1 MRSPLKETDANM
13 KHLVHPTKKRLIDQ
27 IDIIDVDEKNLLNE
41 SNSNRNDNDNDNDDH
56 NSINNEN
63 IIDDNEREQINNDDN
78 KYRNTTPERRRQVT
92 DYLVKR
98 PKIERAR
105 SIEGAVLV
113 SKKTVLKAI
122 EPKVTQKD
130 LLEWQNNWKKIMKY
144 DSKIYFDITEDPETT
159 IPQKRTLDKKQELL
173 KRGFQSLGAKITSFF
188 DNSVTIVITRRDTN
202 NMAFLNSND
211 ILRRAKRHY
220 MKLWMYEKA
229 SRFLGNLDV
238 DLDEIANT
246 YNSNTATT
254 TLSNLLQN
262 EKLYG
267 PNDRDPRTK
276 RDDTHYFKYPHVYMY
291 DLWQTWSP
299 LITLEWKYSAVQ
311 KKNELPYPIVKGG
324 TFGRCPFVGDRTC
337 NENAYKRVVK
347 RYARDKL
354 NKNYAIKLRKL
365 YQTQATPYPV
375 ADEDVIFL
383 PHEQCDS
390 KSIYYRWQMLKKGIE
405 EPSEISF
412 ERDLDNSNNSP
423 SGDSKRGKSE
433 GQNMKITEEGAYK
446 VQSKDNLVFDSSKN
460 MIVALDTPSTKQVET
475 SHFPNKPGVYKE
487 PPTPK
492 LKRPVLA
499 SFTRQDTE
507 DYFPD
512 DLCNSKRQS
521 HINYEIKASG
531 VHQSNDVATSFGN
544 GLGPTKASVM
554 SKNIKTLSRFV
565 VDRKLTTP
573 STRKLGTG
581 KLSHSQL
588 LNENNAVETIN
599 DKKVLMSKT
608 ASHSN
613 DTNLKDDATTA
624 QSVKVER
631 TITNNQPPKAP
642 VSQPKVVPKNSGY
655 CENCRV
661 KYDSLEIHI
670 QSEKHITFADNSMN
684 FEAIDT
690 LIGKLKFQF

>member
-1 MRSPLKETDANM
+1 MASPTKVHMRSPLKETDANM
-13 KHLVHPTKKRLIDQ
+13 KQLIQPIKKRLIEQ
-27 IDIIDVDEKNLLNE
+27 IDLDDIDEKNN
-41 SNSNRNDNDNDNDDH
+41 NDNDK
-56 NSINNEN
+56 NN
-63 IIDDNEREQINNDDN
+63 NNKKEEDN
-78 KYRNTTPERRRQVT
+78 KDDEKYYNNTPDKCRQTT

-113 SKKTVLKAI
+113 SKKAVLKTI

-130 LLEWQNNWKKIMKY
+130 LLEWQNNWRKIMKY

-159 IPQKRTLDKKQELL
+159 VPQKRILDKKQELL
-173 KRGFQSLGAKITSFF
+173 KRGFLSLGAKITSFF
-188 DNSVTIVITRRDTN
+188 DNSVTIVITRRDTTSLVY
-202 NMAFLNSND
+202 LNSND
-211 ILRRAKRHY
+211 VLRRAKRHY

-229 SRFLGNLDV
+229 ARFLGNLDV
-238 DLDEIANT
+238 DLEEIANT
-246 YNSNTATT
+246 YNSSIATT

-276 RDDTHYFKYPHVYMY
+276 RDDTHYFKYPHVYLY

-299 LITLEWKYSAVQ
+299 VITLEWKYSAVQ
-311 KKNELPYPIVKGG
+311 KKDELPYPTLKGG
-324 TFGRCPFVGDRTC
+324 SFGRCPFVGDRNC
-337 NENAYKRVVK
+337 NESGYKRVVK

-365 YQTQATPYPV
+365 YQLQATPYPV
-375 ADEDVIFL
+375 ADEEVIFL
-383 PHEQCDS
+383 PHDDNDS
-390 KSIYYRWQMLKKGIE
+390 KSVYNKWQTFKKT
-405 EPSEISF
+405 SEKHPEASYDEDF
-412 ERDLDNSNNSP
+412 DNSNNSF
-423 SGDSKRGKSE
+423 SGDPRRGKSD
-433 GQNMKITEEGAYK
+433 GQTRKIAEDGVFKTEP
-446 VQSKDNLVFDSSKN
+446 KDKLVFDSSKN
-460 MIVALDTPSTKQVET
+460 MINVLDAANNKYSET
-475 SHFPNKPGVYKE
+475 THFPNKPGVYKE

-531 VHQSNDVATSFGN
+531 AHQSNDVATSFGN

-565 VDRKLTTP
+565 VDRKLTIP
-573 STRKLGTG
+573 STRKLGAG
-581 KLSHSQL
+581 KLVDSQQ
-588 LNENNAVETIN
+588 LNQNNVDKNIN
-599 DKKVLMSKT
+599 DKNAVMSIAT
-608 ASHSN
+608 SYSNGASIKN
-613 DTNLKDDATTA
+613 NATTLR
-624 QSVKVER
+624 SVNSGHA
-631 TITNNQPPKAP
+631 TANPQPPKAP
-642 VSQPKVVPKNSGY
+642 VSQPKVIPKDSGY

-661 KYDSLEIHI
+661 KYDSLESHL
-670 QSEKHITFADNSMN
+670 QSEKHISFADNSMN